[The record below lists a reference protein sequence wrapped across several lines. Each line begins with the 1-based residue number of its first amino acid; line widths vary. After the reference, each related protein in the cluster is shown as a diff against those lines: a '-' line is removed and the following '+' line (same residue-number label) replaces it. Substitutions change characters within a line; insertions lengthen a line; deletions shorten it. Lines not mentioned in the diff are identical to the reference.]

1 MRDMADPF
9 GRIKNAEA
17 DAENGFQYPCSFY
30 RHPMYGG
37 FFGILDQ
44 LLNDILHP
52 HFGRYRLIHICD
64 WTAQRKEGG

>member
-30 RHPMYGG
+30 RHHMYGG
-37 FFGILDQ
+37 FFGILGQ
-44 LLNDILHP
+44 LLNDILYP
-52 HFGRYRLIHICD
+52 HFGRYRLVYVSYRFVS
-64 WTAQRKEGG
+64 QEKGG